1 MWVHRPA
8 GSVRATLRGRG
19 GPVLVGEVGV
29 YRPESRRRPVPA
41 SGQRCSRAVAG
52 DRARPKPGRGDH
64 RFLPG
69 PAARRRVPAPVRK
82 RQNQRGPG
90 EWVGGDLCRWAEDIP
105 SLSRWYRVVSRR
117 SVLRAL
123 PAERQARWGAVVAAW
138 WLVESCEVRW
148 PSVSTVHAATM
159 TLPGPGH
166 GHGCGLMTREAPPSS
181 GSPVSGFPQSVLG
194 AWFGDVGAGNVNAPS
209 GRAVSPGR
217 AGYGVVS
224 VARRLP

>member
-1 MWVHRPA
+1 MVRVHRPA

-29 YRPESRRRPVPA
+29 YRPESRRRPVPV

-52 DRARPKPGRGDH
+52 DRARPKPGRGQ
-64 RFLPG
+64 RRSLPG
-69 PAARRRVPAPVRK
+69 LAARRRVPAPVRK

-159 TLPGPGH
+159 TLSGTGH
-166 GHGCGLMTREAPPSS
+166 S
-181 GSPVSGFPQSVLG
+181 
-194 AWFGDVGAGNVNAPS
+194 
-209 GRAVSPGR
+209 
-217 AGYGVVS
+217 
-224 VARRLP
+224 RRLWTDDARGAALLGESRFGFSTECPRGLVWGRWGR